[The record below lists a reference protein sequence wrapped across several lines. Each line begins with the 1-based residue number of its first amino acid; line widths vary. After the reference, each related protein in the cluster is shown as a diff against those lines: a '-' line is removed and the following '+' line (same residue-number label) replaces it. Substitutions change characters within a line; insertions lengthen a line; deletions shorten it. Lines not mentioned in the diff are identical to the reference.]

1 MMGMLRIALLQISP
15 LGSAEK
21 NMQKGITWCRKASQ
35 EGADIALF
43 PEMWSNGYNIYDRP
57 AEEWMAEAVPNDGS
71 FVRAFQDTARDLGTV
86 SYTHLDVYKRQPLL
100 SLPRDG
106 PVLRKVRRSGCSP

>member
-43 PEMWSNGYNIYDRP
+43 PEMWTKLSQ
-57 AEEWMAEAVPNDGS
+57 MTAVLSGH
-71 FVRAFQDTARDLGTV
+71 FRT
-86 SYTHLDVYKRQPLL
+86 RQGILAWP
-100 SLPRDG
+100 
-106 PVLRKVRRSGCSP
+106 